1 MKQCTNKED
10 NFQPIQQCS
19 RSSVTIFHFENFY
32 LILFFFNLPVSPPF
46 SLKYQWQLSFI
57 FLNILLSIGTSPRPL
72 RNEVSGTQLAP
83 YQAPHS
89 GCESELYPL
98 RDTSSAL
105 ASHWCLSFLWQ
116 LQTEAS
122 FPATAPGYQW
132 GSLGLLPW
140 MEPSEA
146 SACPGSLAPPL
157 PGRRLQRGFM
167 PSRPYCYPQTFLPLC
182 TPSGLWSLTLLTLSS
197 PPSI

>member
-98 RDTSSAL
+98 RTQAR
-105 ASHWCLSFLWQ
+105 LS
-116 LQTEAS
+116 
-122 FPATAPGYQW
+122 PATGVSPFSGNCRQRQA
-132 GSLGLLPW
+132 SLLLLLAT
-140 MEPSEA
+140 SGVLL
-146 SACPGSLAPPL
+146 ACFHGWNLHKPRLALGAQPL
-157 PGRRLQRGFM
+157 PSLDAACRGD
-167 PSRPYCYPQTFLPLC
+167 
-182 TPSGLWSLTLLTLSS
+182 SS
-197 PPSI
+197 PPAPVVTHRHSYHSVLHLDFGHSHCLP